1 MPARFIN
8 VSNSGQA
15 RFTNVSNSGRAV
27 FGVSTGTITT
37 TTTTAGNYLI
47 NIFARLTSVTGEG
60 YQFQY
65 NLNNTS
71 FVNIGDPVTGTAC
84 GSVGSIAVS
93 TSGTDDVV
101 IRVVLSETST
111 TYSFTMDLTSNICPT
126 YNDPTYGISCNRQIN
141 NVSATR
147 NVAATISSG
156 TTC

>member
-8 VSNSGQA
+8 VSNSGRA
-15 RFTNVSNSGRAV
+15 VFTNVSNSGRAV
-27 FGVSTGTITT
+27 FGEGDAPPPPS
-37 TTTTAGNYLI
+37 NYTI

-65 NLNNTS
+65 NLNNAG
-71 FVNIGDPVTGTAC
+71 FVDIGAPVTGTSC
-84 GSVGSIAVS
+84 SSVGSISVS
-93 TSGTDDVV
+93 NSGTDDVI
-101 IRVVLSETST
+101 IRVVLAGGSQ
-111 TYSFTMDLTSNICPT
+111 TYSFTMDLTSSTCPT

-141 NVSATR
+141 NINSTR